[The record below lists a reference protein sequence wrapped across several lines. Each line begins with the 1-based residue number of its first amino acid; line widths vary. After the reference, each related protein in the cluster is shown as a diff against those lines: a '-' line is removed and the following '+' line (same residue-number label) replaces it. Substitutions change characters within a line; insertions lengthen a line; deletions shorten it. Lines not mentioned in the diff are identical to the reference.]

1 MKYTVA
7 FVGNPNV
14 GKSAWIN
21 ALSNADFKVGNWPG
35 VTVEKKEAFVTWGEH
50 TYHFIDLPGTYSLEE
65 SNNEEHITARYLKEE
80 NVDLIVNVVDATNL
94 SRNLLL
100 TLFLRDLQK
109 PMLMI
114 FNFMD
119 EVEKYHIHIDT
130 QKLAR
135 RLQIPIFP
143 YSAFDK
149 EHYHVVK
156 EGIEK
161 QVQNKVFYY
170 PLYNQEDNEVYV
182 DIYNYI
188 EQHLPAHMDSSEEY
202 IHTLCVRYLNEDSLV
217 LRQLTSA
224 GQDMEHLQQLR
235 RGLDKETLLQ
245 HRYNIIASFM
255 KYVEEDPKQ
264 RYKRSSKIDAYAL
277 HKYWGLPIFFLLF
290 SILLLFVFQASAPF
304 NDFIDFFI
312 HDMLTKYVQVLI
324 AWAPDVVQQLIL
336 QGVIAGVGGV
346 LVFIPLMAFLYFVLA
361 LLEES
366 GYMSRIAFLLD
377 RMMSTFHLSGKSFVS
392 LLLGFGCN
400 VPAIYA
406 TRTLDNDRQR
416 KLTALLIPFMSCGA
430 RLPVYVLFAAAFFP
444 DKAALMMLSVYGIGI
459 CLALVF
465 ALLFSRNKQ
474 LKDDDLF
481 VLELPPYRLPSMH
494 VVFHKV
500 KEEVRGYV
508 KKATGIVLFAMIIL
522 WGFSYFPNGTIED
535 SYIAQFSKT
544 TAPIFEPLGFG
555 NRWECVASLP
565 GGIIAKETIVG
576 FLDTVLSDTKVNE
589 IAVIDPME
597 DGKEIAYQAI
607 DACKKSVTSLFR
619 VKVNLKAESQPQV
632 AHIRSLWSDKK
643 APLRAFSFMVYVL
656 LSIPCIMTLQALYHE
671 YGKRLLCVSLISMLV
686 LPYLISFCIFQFFSM
701 FM

>member
-1 MKYTVA
+1 MKYTIA

-35 VTVEKKEAFVTWGEH
+35 VTVEKKEAFMTWGED

-65 SNNEEHITARYLKEE
+65 SNNEEDITARYLKEE
-80 NVDLIVNVVDATNL
+80 HVDLIVNVVDATNL

-109 PMLMI
+109 PMLLI

-119 EVEKYHIHIDT
+119 EVEKYYIHIDT

-135 RLQIPIFP
+135 RLQIPILP
-143 YSAFDK
+143 YSAFDTK
-149 EHYHVVK
+149 HHHIVK
-156 EGIEK
+156 DAIMK
-161 QVQNKVFYY
+161 QIQEKVFYY
-170 PLYNQEDNEVYV
+170 PLYNQKDNEIYV
-182 DIYNYI
+182 DIYHFI
-188 EQHLPAHMDSSEEY
+188 EEHLPIHMEHSEAFL
-202 IHTLCVRYLNEDSLV
+202 HTLCVRYLDEDDLV
-217 LRQLTSA
+217 QRQLSSA
-224 GQDMEHLQQLR
+224 DIDMEHLQQLR
-235 RGLDKETLLQ
+235 RGLDKETLMQ
-245 HRYNIIASFM
+245 HRYKIIASFM
-255 KYVEEDPKQ
+255 KYVKEDPHR
-264 RYKRSSKIDAYAL
+264 RYERSRKIDAYAL
-277 HKYWGLPIFFLLF
+277 HKNWGLPIFFLLF

-312 HDMLTKYVQVLI
+312 HDILTKYVQAVI
-324 AWAPDVVQQLIL
+324 AWAPSVIQQLIL

-346 LVFIPLMAFLYFVLA
+346 LVFVPLMAFLYFILA
-361 LLEES
+361 ILEES

-406 TRTLDNDRQR
+406 TRTLDNHQQR

-444 DKAALMMLSVYGIGI
+444 HKAALMMLSVYGIGI

-465 ALLFSRNKQ
+465 AMLFSRNKHF
-474 LKDDDLF
+474 KDDSLF
-481 VLELPPYRLPSMH
+481 ILELPPYRLPSMR

-500 KEEVRGYV
+500 KEEVKGYV
-508 KKATGIVLFAMIIL
+508 KKATGIVLLAMVIL
-522 WGFSYFPNGTIED
+522 WGFSYFPNGTMED
-535 SYIAQFSKT
+535 SYIARFSKT
-544 TAPIFEPLGFG
+544 AAPIFEPLGFG

-576 FLDTVLSDTKVNE
+576 FLDSVLSDTSE
-589 IAVIDPME
+589 HTIDKINPIH
-597 DGKEIAYQAI
+597 DVKEIAYQALE
-607 DACKKSVTSLFR
+607 ACKKSVTSLFHVR
-619 VKVNLKAESQPQV
+619 VNLKAESQPQV
-632 AHIRSLWSDKK
+632 AHIRGLWSDKK

-686 LPYLISFCIFQFFSM
+686 LPYLVSFCIFQFFSM